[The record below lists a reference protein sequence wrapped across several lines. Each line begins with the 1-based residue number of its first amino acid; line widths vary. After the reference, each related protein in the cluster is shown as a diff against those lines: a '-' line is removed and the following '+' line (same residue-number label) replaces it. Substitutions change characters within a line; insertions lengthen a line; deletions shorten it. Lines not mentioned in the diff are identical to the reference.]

1 MSASL
6 LDPLLAAPSLEAS
19 TALLERLSQAERRK
33 LGAEVTSRLKALHDE
48 PYTQTLPPRL
58 HALTLLYFFCV
69 PPSEWKRRLLSG
81 LPEETA
87 QVALKLEAPGLE
99 DAAERLVELDTAFG
113 AVARNLVRA
122 GVSRRPTHDNYI
134 LSLLGVDVRFS
145 PNPLDADPRVR
156 EDEVWHLFEVEGGG
170 ELSLAARDKYTPDAK
185 TWAQTFLRH
194 MRQGTLDRARLLDA
208 TLGALER
215 DFAAFRAGWFSRFH
229 QSMEPTHAELE
240 RHRERYLRL
249 LGSTIPATVSL
260 ALEVVGTLDARR
272 PYPESTLR
280 PALEPVLLARH
291 KAAAQQATKRLLA
304 LAERETADARQRVLH
319 TLATGLSHEDVDV
332 QKAVFKAL
340 TTLASPPD
348 ATLRAAVEER
358 VDAVAASLK
367 KQVQTWLGAESV
379 RAPPSK
385 AAPVPPS
392 PPNEVDSA
400 PVSPCEPRFAVSP
413 IEDLDSLIAAFS
425 SGLEDASDPME
436 VERLLDGVARL
447 GGQRPDDFARRTS
460 ALGKRAKKSCA
471 KPYQEPMAFRLA
483 SLALAWLAPHGQAVA
498 ALREL
503 PKTEL
508 SPAHKV
514 FLPLLDA
521 RLLDIARALDAG
533 HTDGLL
539 SLPSHAGGWIAPER
553 LVERVLARATE
564 PSHTDLSVA
573 LSRLAPA
580 EKSRAAQ
587 PPSRKGQ
594 PHGETLKLI
603 DWTSGLGRTEP
614 RGPEAFLAVA
624 RRLRGVTEPSVHTF
638 TVKARQSGEY
648 TFHHLHVST
657 KPKLKATREDLPGWM
672 LSARIDG
679 VEKPYARWTATLW
692 PSDMEAY
699 FASRAEGLA
708 ANLDWFEASWGNT
721 ACYEQLLHP
730 WLHLGPMG
738 RLVLALGLAAKKP
751 GESGVSVDAAIDAL
765 ATGRLSPE
773 ELGATM
779 GELRTT
785 GLVKLKRWATTL
797 TRVAS
802 ASEHHA
808 RQVSVA
814 LQRALRKNSHAA
826 PRDEGSLVKL
836 LLELLSQTETRLEDT
851 EAWDYL
857 RDTPHRKSLEALAP
871 TSSSA
876 APPPPSGARR
886 TTPRRAARRPP
897 TAAR

>member
-6 LDPLLAAPSLEAS
+6 LDPLLAAPGLDAS
-19 TALLERLSQAERRK
+19 TALLERLSHAERRK
-33 LGAEVTSRLKALHDE
+33 LGAEVSSRLKALHDE
-48 PYTQTLPPRL
+48 PYSQTLPPRL
-58 HALTLLYFFCV
+58 QALTLVYFFCV
-69 PPSEWKRRLLSG
+69 PPSEWKRTHLSR

-87 QVALKLEAPGLE
+87 QVAVKLKAPGLE
-99 DAAERLVELDTAFG
+99 DAAERLVELNPALG
-113 AVARNLVRA
+113 AVARHLVRA
-122 GVSRRPTHDNYI
+122 GVSRRPSHDNYI
-134 LSLLGVDVRFS
+134 LSLLQVDVRFS

-170 ELSLAARDKYTPDAK
+170 ELSLAARDKYTPDDK

-229 QSMEPTHAELE
+229 QSMEPTHEELE
-240 RHRERYLRL
+240 RHRERYPRL

-260 ALEVVGTLDARR
+260 ALDVVDTLDERR
-272 PYPESTLR
+272 PFPESTLR

-304 LAERETADARQRVLH
+304 LAGRETPDARQRVLL
-319 TLATGLSHEDVDV
+319 TLCMGLAHEEVDV

-340 TTLASPPD
+340 TSLASVPEAP
-348 ATLRAAVEER
+348 LRAAVEER
-358 VDAVAASLK
+358 VEGVAASLR
-367 KQVQTWLGAESV
+367 KQVQAWLGAV
-379 RAPPSK
+379 RETPAK
-385 AAPVPPS
+385 AAPIEPPS
-392 PPNEVDSA
+392 NTGPA
-400 PVSPCEPRFAVSP
+400 SPCEPRFAVAP

-425 SGLEDASDPME
+425 AGLEDASDPME
-436 VERLLDGVARL
+436 LERILDGVARL
-447 GGQRPDDFARRTS
+447 GKQRPEDFARKTS

-471 KPYQEPMAFRLA
+471 KPYQEPLAFRLA
-483 SLALAWLAPHGQAVA
+483 GLALAWLAPHGQAVA
-498 ALREL
+498 TLREL
-503 PKTEL
+503 AKTLL
-508 SPAHKV
+508 SPAHEV
-514 FLPLLDA
+514 FLPLLDE
-521 RLLDIARALDAG
+521 RLKDLARALDAG

-539 SLPSHAGGWIAPER
+539 SFPSHQGGWIAPER

-564 PSHTDLSVA
+564 PTHTDLCIA

-580 EKSRAAQ
+580 EESRTAP

-594 PHGETLKLI
+594 PHAETLKLI
-603 DWTSGLGRTEP
+603 DWASGLGRTEP
-614 RGPEAFLAVA
+614 RAPEELLAVA
-624 RRLRGVTEPSVHTF
+624 RRLRGDTEPSIHTF
-638 TVKARQSGEY
+638 TVKARRSGEY
-648 TFHHLHVST
+648 TFHHLHLST
-657 KPKLKATREDLPGWM
+657 EPKPKATRGDLPGRM
-672 LSARIDG
+672 LSVKYGG
-679 VEKPYARWTATLW
+679 VDKPYARWTATLW
-692 PSDMEAY
+692 PSGMEAY

-708 ANLDWFEASWGNT
+708 ENLDWFEASWGNA

-730 WLHLGPMG
+730 WLHLGPMA

-751 GESGVSVDAAIDAL
+751 GESGVSVDAAIAAL
-765 ATGRLSPE
+765 ETGRLSAQ

-785 GLVKLKRWATTL
+785 GLVKLKRWTTTL

-802 ASEHHA
+802 ASEQHA
-808 RQVSVA
+808 RQVAVA
-814 LQRALRKNSHAA
+814 IQRALRKSPHAA

-871 TSSSA
+871 TTSSA
-876 APPPPSGARR
+876 APPPPSAARR
-886 TTPRRAARRPP
+886 TTPRRAARRPRP
-897 TAAR
+897 AAR

>member
-1 MSASL
+1 MSALL
-6 LDPLLAAPSLEAS
+6 LDSLLAAPSLEAS
-19 TALLERLSQAERRK
+19 TALLERLTQAERRQ
-33 LGAEVTSRLKALHDE
+33 LGAELPDRIKALRDE
-48 PYTQTLPPRL
+48 PYTQTLPPRIQ
-58 HALTLLYFFCV
+58 ALALLSFFCV
-69 PPSEWKRRLLSG
+69 PPSEWKRMHLSA

-87 QVALKLEAPGLE
+87 QVAVKLKAPGLE
-99 DAAERLVELDTAFG
+99 DAAERLVALDAVFG
-113 AVARNLVRA
+113 AVARKLVRA

-134 LSLLGVDVRFS
+134 LSLLSVDVRFV

-185 TWAQTFLRH
+185 TWMQTFLRH

-229 QSMEPTHAELE
+229 QSLEPTHEELE

-249 LGSTIPATVSL
+249 LGSTLPATVSL
-260 ALEVVGTLDARR
+260 ALDVVGTLDGRH
-272 PYPESTLR
+272 PFPESTLR

-304 LAERETADARQRVLH
+304 LAERETTDARQRVL
-319 TLATGLSHEDVDV
+319 LSLCTGLAHEEVDV

-340 TTLASPPD
+340 TSLASVPE
-348 ATLRAAVEER
+348 AALRAAVEER
-358 VDAVAASLK
+358 MEGVAASLR
-367 KQVQTWLGAESV
+367 KQVQAWLGAV
-379 RAPPSK
+379 RDTPPK
-385 AAPVPPS
+385 ATPIEPP
-392 PPNEVDSA
+392 PHHG
-400 PVSPCEPRFAVSP
+400 PVSPCEPRFAVAP

-425 SGLEDASDPME
+425 AGLEDASDPME

-447 GGQRPDDFARRTS
+447 GGQRPEDFARKTS

-471 KPYQEPMAFRLA
+471 NPYQEPMAFRLA
-483 SLALAWLAPHGQAVA
+483 SLALAWLAPHGQAVT

-503 PKTEL
+503 PKTPL

-521 RLLDIARALDAG
+521 RLLDIARALDKG

-539 SLPSHAGGWIAPER
+539 SFPTHAGGWIAPEP
-553 LVERVLARATE
+553 LVERVLASATE
-564 PSHTDLSVA
+564 PSPTDLCLA

-580 EKSRAAQ
+580 EESRTAPA
-587 PPSRKGQ
+587 PSRKGQ
-594 PHGETLKLI
+594 PHVETLKLI
-603 DWTSGLGRTEP
+603 DWASGRGRTEP
-614 RGPEAFLAVA
+614 RGPEALLAMG
-624 RRLRGVTEPSVHTF
+624 RRHRGDTAPSVHTF
-638 TVKARQSGEY
+638 TVKARRSGEY
-648 TFHHLHVST
+648 TFHDLHVST
-657 KPKLKATREDLPGWM
+657 KPKPKATRGDLPSQV
-672 LSARIDG
+672 LSAKYGG
-679 VEKPYARWTATLW
+679 VDKPYARWAATLW
-692 PSDMEAY
+692 PSGMEAY
-699 FASRAEGLA
+699 FASRAEELA
-708 ANLDWFEASWGNT
+708 GNLDWFEASWGNA

-751 GESGVSVDAAIDAL
+751 GESGVSVDAAIAAL
-765 ATGRLSPE
+765 ETGRLSAQ

-797 TRVAS
+797 ARVAS

-814 LQRALRKNSHAA
+814 IQRALRKSPHAA

-857 RDTPHRKSLEALAP
+857 RETPHRKSLEALAP
-871 TSSSA
+871 MISST

-886 TTPRRAARRPP
+886 KTPRRAARRPRP
-897 TAAR
+897 AAR